1 MKTLAK
7 FIKWLVIIILLIV
20 IGLYATGYGYVLKG
34 VRVVYF
40 TGHTTA
46 FIDDHP
52 YFTNRSIETST
63 PQVWETHKNYN
74 TLKPTERLK
83 DTNEKYGT
91 VALLI
96 IKNGKILYEDYAE
109 GYSKDSKTNSFSMA
123 KSITTSLLF
132 KAIQDGYINSLDQP
146 LTDFFP
152 HFKGEYATQ
161 CTVGDLASMSSGL
174 NWDEN
179 YYSPF
184 SMTAQAYYDS
194 GLEDLIFDLAIDEK
208 PSQTFKYLSGNTQLL
223 GMVVEKATGKSL
235 SEYLSQSFWRP
246 MGMNDFGLWQLDEE
260 NGIEKTYCCISTNAR
275 NFAKFGQLYLNKGNW
290 KGKQIIDSSF
300 VELAT
305 KPKFKVS
312 PEYGY
317 GFWLSNY
324 MDKKIFAMRGIL
336 GQYVITIPEDDLI
349 IVRLG
354 HQRDFLKINNF
365 PLDFYIYI
373 DEVYRMLPSEST
385 GSSSYQ
391 SLKFLSVL

>member
-7 FIKWLVIIILLIV
+7 TLKWLAIIIIIV
-20 IGLYATGYGYVLKG
+20 VVGLNATDYGYVLKG
-34 VRVVYF
+34 VRVVYM

-52 YFTNRSIETST
+52 YFTNRTIETAK
-63 PQVWETHKNYN
+63 PQEWEKHKDYN
-74 TLKPTERLK
+74 TLQPTKRLL

-91 VALLI
+91 IALLI
-96 IKNGKILYEDYAE
+96 IKNSQILHENYAE
-109 GYSKDSKTNSFSMA
+109 GYDKYSKTNSFSMA
-123 KSITTSLLF
+123 KSITVSLLF
-132 KAIQDGYINSLDQP
+132 KAIQDGYIKSLDQS

-152 HFKGEYATQ
+152 DFKGEFVSET
-161 CTVGDLASMSSGL
+161 TVGDLASMSSGL
-174 NWDEN
+174 NWNEN

-184 SMTAQAYYDS
+184 SMTAQAYYDE
-194 GLEDLIFDLAIDEK
+194 GLKDLILDLAITEQ
-208 PSQTFKYLSGNTQLL
+208 PEQNFKYLSGNTQLL
-223 GMVVEKATGKSL
+223 GMVIEKATGKSL

-246 MGMNDFGLWQLDEE
+246 MGMNDFGLWQLDGK

-275 NFAKFGQLYLNKGNW
+275 NFAKFGQLYLNNGNW
-290 KGKQIIDSSF
+290 KNQQIIDSSF

-305 KPKFKVS
+305 KPRFKNS

-317 GFWLSNY
+317 GFWLSDY
-324 MDKKIFAMRGIL
+324 MDKQIFVMRGIL

-354 HQRDFLKINNF
+354 HQRDPLKIESF

-373 DEVYRMLPSEST
+373 DEVYRMLDSESI
-385 GSSSYQ
+385 GLSSYQ
-391 SLKFLSVL
+391 SLNSLSV